1 MDNFDRMYIQR
12 KIATNALGSWFSDMF
27 GDCGDERS
35 ERDRAWNEY
44 NDLNRQIS
52 NVNNIITSKENG
64 ENMQIY
70 NALENNVSESRRKL
84 KDLEVQLEHYK
95 KIRNQWQANPNVAA
109 QAYGLGYGLGL
120 RLTCNDYRNSAY
132 EAKSKSAELRQVL
145 GNRQEYLAAI
155 ERKLSPQVIEG
166 PKNDKQIV
174 EAKLNNA
181 QTEIN
186 NVKEE
191 VKNYIRTHTAAK
203 KAENI
208 ALQQKAEK
216 EKQLQEVEK
225 KQEKE
230 IKKQTNTTNL
240 IILGGIAFFSFV
252 ILSKPTP
259 KKVDV

>member
-1 MDNFDRMYIQR
+1 M
-12 KIATNALGSWFSDMF
+12 
-27 GDCGDERS
+27 
-35 ERDRAWNEY
+35 
-44 NDLNRQIS
+44 
-52 NVNNIITSKENG
+52 
-64 ENMQIY
+64 
-70 NALENNVSESRRKL
+70 
-84 KDLEVQLEHYK
+84 
-95 KIRNQWQANPNVAA
+95 
-109 QAYGLGYGLGL
+109 

-166 PKNDKQIV
+166 LKNDKQIV

>member
-27 GDCGDERS
+27 GDCGDEIS
-35 ERDRAWNEY
+35 ERNRAWNEY

-109 QAYGLGYGLGL
+109 QALGL

-166 PKNDKQIV
+166 LKNDKQIV